1 MSLSKRLSVSSIRS
15 ESPLV
20 FAAAPNAD
28 AEEWTKTWQTTLAR
42 DLIDS
47 PVVSVDAETTVEDAC
62 ELLLSKDLVCL
73 AINNRPT
80 SVPGGSPFDGLF
92 DFSDVNAFLT
102 LAATRH
108 RWSAEE
114 LRENP
119 RIDEIFTAAKAGKVP
134 VHLVSNLSEKNPLVI
149 LPHNAAIVSL
159 LSVFST
165 GTHRVVLRATPP
177 STDFAG
183 FVSDRSLL
191 SWFTNQ
197 AHETSTLHT
206 FLSNSLSSL
215 NLPSLYIYSAVV
227 AAKVVVPSQS
237 NQILS
242 TPLKQFISMIKEP
255 VGSTDGA
262 DRYPVYSVLPSST
275 LLYTMQK
282 LIATDSHRLFVTDES
297 QVQSPYFAPSPTT
310 TLCGIVSIVD
320 ILSLFARVANIPD
333 VDPTRMRHRRASST
347 STSSSPPSGRSPEHS
362 FLRSRSS
369 SRTSLGRV
377 PAGTNS
383 LRNSVSSLDSFQ
395 WAERV
400 PRP

>member
-227 AAKVVVPSQS
+227 AAKASESVLDAMKLMSDQGVSSIAVIEEETGGLLSAVSVTDVGKVVVPSQS

-320 ILSLFARVANIPD
+320 SMFTFTLPQGLS
-333 VDPTRMRHRRASST
+333 
-347 STSSSPPSGRSPEHS
+347 
-362 FLRSRSS
+362 
-369 SRTSLGRV
+369 
-377 PAGTNS
+377 
-383 LRNSVSSLDSFQ
+383 Q
-395 WAERV
+395 
-400 PRP
+400 